1 MRLPVLLSLFIIASA
16 GSATAQNA
24 YLKLGQQALWAG
36 DFRAAI
42 RHLERACLAD
52 STNSDAQWML
62 GYSYY
67 HSENYKKSI
76 AAYSRVIAVKP
87 ADASAYYYRARAK
100 SYMAKD
106 IQLNSVEKEKCL
118 LGAISDFTKALLIKP
133 SDFKIYQNRGI
144 AYRDYGTFKLQANTK
159 AYDKGRGISA
169 LKASI
174 ADLEKALNE
183 DPSRADLESLLELSK
198 EKLATA
204 QGHH

>member
-1 MRLPVLLSLFIIASA
+1 
-16 GSATAQNA
+16 
-24 YLKLGQQALWAG
+24 
-36 DFRAAI
+36 
-42 RHLERACLAD
+42 
-52 STNSDAQWML
+52 
-62 GYSYY
+62 
-67 HSENYKKSI
+67 
-76 AAYSRVIAVKP
+76 
-87 ADASAYYYRARAK
+87 
-100 SYMAKD
+100 MAKD